1 MKKKYFRI
9 ILLLLFTVI
18 ISQKIH
24 SQEID
29 LDFYVNEEK
38 EKVVLPTF
46 HNIEL
51 AFNDLNF
58 AYNIKSKYGYTK
70 AKGLFEK
77 KTNNSYYAI
86 KTSSEQLAFH
96 CLPIDEIFVLFALD
110 DYLKNISPSP
120 TVEKDK
126 DGITYIFTKK
136 TNGVTLSV
144 ILKANVF
151 GSSIFATIEGK

>member
-18 ISQKIH
+18 ISQKTH
-24 SQEID
+24 SQEI
-29 LDFYVNEEK
+29 DFYVNEEK

-51 AFNDLNF
+51 AFTDLNF
-58 AYNIKSKYGYTK
+58 AYNIKSKYGYTEAK
-70 AKGLFEK
+70 DKGLFEK

-96 CLPIDEIFVLFALD
+96 CLPID
-110 DYLKNISPSP
+110 K
-120 TVEKDK
+120 
-126 DGITYIFTKK
+126 KK

-144 ILKANVF
+144 ILMVNVF
-151 GSSIFATIEGK
+151 GSGIFATIEGR

>member
-18 ISQKIH
+18 ISQKTH
-24 SQEID
+24 SQEI
-29 LDFYVNEEK
+29 DFYVNEEK

-51 AFNDLNF
+51 AFTDLNF
-58 AYNIKSKYGYTK
+58 AYNIKSKYGYTEAK
-70 AKGLFEK
+70 DKGLFEK

-96 CLPIDEIFVLFALD
+96 CLPIDKNFVVFALD

-120 TVEKDK
+120 KVEEDE
-126 DGITYIFTKK
+126 DGISYIFTEK

-144 ILKANVF
+144 ILMVNVF
-151 GSSIFATIEGK
+151 GSGIFATIEGK

>member
-1 MKKKYFRI
+1 MNKKYFRI

-18 ISQKIH
+18 ISQKTH
-24 SQEID
+24 SQEI
-29 LDFYVNEEK
+29 DFYVNEEK

-51 AFNDLNF
+51 AFTDLNF

-120 TVEKDK
+120 KVEEDE
-126 DGITYIFTKK
+126 DGISYIFIKK

-144 ILKANVF
+144 ILMVNVF
-151 GSSIFATIEGK
+151 GSGIFATIEGK

>member
-18 ISQKIH
+18 ISQKTH

-29 LDFYVNEEK
+29 FYVNEKK

-51 AFNDLNF
+51 AFTDL
-58 AYNIKSKYGYTK
+58 KYGYTEAK
-70 AKGLFEK
+70 DKGLFEK

-96 CLPIDEIFVLFALD
+96 CLPIDKNFLVFALD

-120 TVEKDK
+120 KVEEDE

-144 ILKANVF
+144 ILMVNVF
-151 GSSIFATIEGK
+151 GSGIFATIEGR

>member
-51 AFNDLNF
+51 AFTDLNF

-77 KTNNSYYAI
+77 KN
-86 KTSSEQLAFH
+86 K
-96 CLPIDEIFVLFALD
+96 
-110 DYLKNISPSP
+110 
-120 TVEKDK
+120 
-126 DGITYIFTKK
+126 
-136 TNGVTLSV
+136 
-144 ILKANVF
+144 
-151 GSSIFATIEGK
+151 